1 MGRLAQN
8 DLPLERGVLL
18 RVVRVRIDVGQLA
31 DALQNSICSIS
42 RAP

>member
-1 MGRLAQN
+1 
-8 DLPLERGVLL
+8 VLL
-18 RVVRVRIDVGQLA
+18 RVVRGGRIDVGQMA